1 MEQRID
7 SNTKPEFAAGT
18 DPAYIPGLT
27 APAPARTEAEPEAE
41 EETSQRPE
49 ETTGEAEETGEATVS
64 DALATEAA
72 DGAVDGSGTDDD
84 AADGQDSVKSQD
96 GDASEDGDAGQD
108 GDATQ
113 DGDAAAEG
121 SGASSDDEAA
131 PEGEGE
137 GEGEAEAPRGSAD
150 GEGGPVFEV
159 SDRRGSIRVDAE
171 GVRFRLDD
179 QEAEFD
185 WAEIGAVEV
194 RTGRFGRRFTVTVHL
209 SSRRWFNAEVEA
221 GARSDLKVW
230 TAELDEAL
238 DAHFEE
244 EA

>member
-27 APAPARTEAEPEAE
+27 APVPARTEAEAEAEKAAPQKPEEAQESRETGTADALADGAADESAAAPEDAAVDDKASDDTAGGDDEAPAGGAGPEAE
-41 EETSQRPE
+41 PVPAGRS
-49 ETTGEAEETGEATVS
+49 
-64 DALATEAA
+64 AA
-72 DGAVDGSGTDDD
+72 D
-84 AADGQDSVKSQD
+84 
-96 GDASEDGDAGQD
+96 ED
-108 GDATQ
+108 
-113 DGDAAAEG
+113 
-121 SGASSDDEAA
+121 
-131 PEGEGE
+131 
-137 GEGEAEAPRGSAD
+137 
-150 GEGGPVFEV
+150 GPVFEV
-159 SDRRGSIRVDAE
+159 SDRRGSIRVDAD

-194 RTGRFGRRFTVTVHL
+194 KTGRFGRRFTVTVHL

-221 GARSDLKVW
+221 GSRGDLKGW

-238 DAHFEE
+238 DAYFEE
-244 EA
+244 A

>member
-27 APAPARTEAEPEAE
+27 APAPARTEAEAEAEKAASRKAEQADEAPEAD
-41 EETSQRPE
+41 
-49 ETTGEAEETGEATVS
+49 AV
-64 DALATEAA
+64 DALAPEAA
-72 DGAVDGSGTDDD
+72 EEPEDGSAAATDDD
-84 AADGQDSVKSQD
+84 EAPEDAVPADY
-96 GDASEDGDAGQD
+96 A
-108 GDATQ
+108 
-113 DGDAAAEG
+113 
-121 SGASSDDEAA
+121 AA
-131 PEGEGE
+131 PEAAREGAD
-137 GEGEAEAPRGSAD
+137 AED
-150 GEGGPVFEV
+150 GPVFEV

-194 RTGRFGRRFTVTVHL
+194 KTGRFGRRFTVTVHL

-221 GARSDLKVW
+221 GARSDLKTW

-238 DAHFEE
+238 DAYFEE
-244 EA
+244 A